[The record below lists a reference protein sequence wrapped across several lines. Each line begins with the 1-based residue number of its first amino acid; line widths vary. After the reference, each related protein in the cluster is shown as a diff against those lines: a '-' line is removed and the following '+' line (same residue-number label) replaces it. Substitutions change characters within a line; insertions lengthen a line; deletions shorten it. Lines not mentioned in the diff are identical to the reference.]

1 MPDVSASAYPDQP
14 LRDFEPASSQVMHE
28 GNERYAEP
36 EQSNALRVPS
46 EPRLPSL
53 LSC

>member
-14 LRDFEPASSQVMHE
+14 LRDFEPATYDVMHE
-28 GNERYAEP
+28 GNDRCADP

-46 EPRLPSL
+46 EPPLLRSL
-53 LSC
+53 CR